1 MTKAYSLPSLVAEW
15 SSESQAA
22 GHGAARP
29 TGPPSG
35 ERVQGMVASRQKMAL
50 EHKQA
55 HGGLVY
61 LLSSVDFQLG
71 NSQQKVSNRRKGC

>member
-1 MTKAYSLPSLVAEW
+1 MRAKQQGMEQP
-15 SSESQAA
+15 
-22 GHGAARP
+22 
-29 TGPPSG
+29 GPQG
-35 ERVQGMVASRQKMAL
+35 LQVGRVQGMVAPRQKMAL